1 MLALLADGSS
11 SDWIYSLALLVLGF
25 VLVLMEIFVIPGLNI
40 FGIIGFFAAAAGVT
54 FAYIKMGFAAAA
66 IVAIL
71 GLIGTVIL
79 IRLMLKMRGWQRLV
93 LGSKMTRDMGYNSA
107 KTDREALLGQQ
118 GEALTPLRPAGRARL
133 GEQTVD
139 VVSEGGFV
147 ELGAQIEVV
156 KVAGNRIVVRATTKE
171 PIEADEEKTEDSAE
185 TPIDTSE
192 EKTEDSA
199 NTSEKQTES

>member
-171 PIEADEEKTEDSAE
+171 SIEADEEKTEDSAE

>member
-1 MLALLADGSS
+1 
-11 SDWIYSLALLVLGF
+11 
-25 VLVLMEIFVIPGLNI
+25 
-40 FGIIGFFAAAAGVT
+40 
-54 FAYIKMGFAAAA
+54 
-66 IVAIL
+66 
-71 GLIGTVIL
+71 
-79 IRLMLKMRGWQRLV
+79 MLKMRGWQRLV